1 MNALLDGLRAPSEG
15 AAPPLIVDADG
26 LNVLAE
32 IPEWPG
38 RLPPDT
44 ILTPHPGEMARLVG
58 RSLAAVRDEDRVALA
73 RGCAAEWGHIVL
85 LKGAY
90 TVIAAPDGR
99 ATLLPFANPILAV
112 GGSGDVLSGIIV
124 GLLAQGVAP
133 YAAAVLGGYLHG
145 AAGQLAADF
154 WGDAG
159 LLAGELADWVSHV
172 RRALR

>member
-1 MNALLDGLRAPSEG
+1 LV
-15 AAPPLIVDADG
+15 VDADG
-26 LNVLAE
+26 LNLLAQM
-32 IPEWPG
+32 PDWPG
-38 RLPPDT
+38 RLPANT

-58 RSLAAVRDEDRVALA
+58 RPLPTLRDEDRVELA
-73 RGCAAEWGHIVL
+73 RDRAAAWGHVVL

-99 ATLLPFANPILAV
+99 ATLLPFANPVLAV

-133 YAAAVLGGYLHG
+133 YDAAVLGGYLHG
-145 AAGQLAADF
+145 AAGQLAADY

-159 LLAGELADWVSHV
+159 LLASELADWVSHV
-172 RRALR
+172 RRALSSRPALA